1 MKKTIKLTESDLSN
15 IIRKVLRESETKK
28 QYLSEEPP
36 KTGTPVPLTVPL
48 TVPLK
53 KPQNVVT
60 SINFNNLWNNF
71 PKNSKVS
78 EIFPI
83 IFPKEYEKYPESFG
97 NACATRL
104 SLALNKLGIKPT
116 EQFKTQQVLEYDGVS
131 YPKGLPI
138 TTMAKDTPE
147 YLKNK
152 FGQPSF
158 KGENTQENIDKY
170 LRGKNGIFTI
180 TNVPGWSASGHADI
194 FFDENVNS
202 LLSNISG
209 YNSPRF
215 NCGHSCHFGEGGT
228 IQVWFVA

>member
-15 IIRKVLRESETKK
+15 IIRKVLRESEIKK

-36 KTGTPVPLTVPL
+36 KYGTP
-48 TVPLK
+48 VPLK

-71 PKNSKVS
+71 PKNSS
-78 EIFPI
+78 AYEIFPI
-83 IFPKEYEKYPESFG
+83 IFPKEYEEFPEGFG

-104 SLALNKLGIKPT
+104 SLALNKLGIKPL
-116 EQFKTQQVLEYDGVS
+116 EQFKTQQVFEYDGVS

-138 TTMAKDTPE
+138 TTMAKDTPG

-152 FGQPSF
+152 IGPPSF
-158 KGENTQENIDKY
+158 EGENTQENIDKY
-170 LRGKNGIFTI
+170 LKGKKGIFTI

-194 FFDENVNS
+194 FYDENMNRVPG
-202 LLSNISG
+202 LPG

-215 NCGHSCHFGEGGT
+215 NCGHSCSFGEGGT
-228 IQVWFVA
+228 IQAWFVA